1 MRLACDL
8 AYTTFSMRRFT
19 AILML
24 TLIGSFMAA
33 PLLALSSS
41 DPEASLPAC
50 CRRDG
55 NHHCTMTDRALRS
68 AGLGTQARQTPQR
81 CAFYPRAVTASSFP
95 FHGAP
100 AASATHYAQIASHP
114 AIHAQTEALYR
125 LSLDRSR
132 QKRGP
137 PSLLL

>member
-1 MRLACDL
+1 
-8 AYTTFSMRRFT
+8 MRRFT

-24 TLIGSFMAA
+24 ALIGSFVAV

-41 DPEASLPAC
+41 DPEVNLPAC

-55 NHHCTMTDRALRS
+55 HHQCATMNQARRS
-68 AGLGTQARQTPQR
+68 AGSPNQARQVPQR
-81 CAFYPRAVTASSFP
+81 CAFYPRAVTAPAFP

-100 AASATHYAQIASHP
+100 AASATQYAQIASHP
-114 AIHAQTEALYR
+114 AIHPQTEALYR

-137 PSLLL
+137 PNILL